1 MVGYGCAG
9 RKTLPDRGGKRCWVS
24 SNRIGG
30 KGRGKCAAFAYCL
43 GFLFLILKGVRF
55 ITGLYRLGF

>member
-9 RKTLPDRGGKRCWVS
+9 RKTLPDRAGRNRCWVS

-43 GFLFLILKGVRF
+43 GFLFLILKG
-55 ITGLYRLGF
+55 